1 MKRKPKTLATRN
13 PFVVLAMKR
22 KAGTHRKPNKAIRR
36 AEKVN
41 TRALSPATD
50 SLVVFEN
57 ALPRWRNGSRAGLR
71 NQCLRTC
78 RFESD
83 LGHQFCPYKQTGCMR
98 LAVSQHKARFDP
110 SVRSHFHVDFSSVE
124 EPRVVI
130 PVGISSNLISQPETL
145 VRFCTF
151 A

>member
-1 MKRKPKTLATRN
+1 MKRKPKPLATRN

-71 NQCLRTC
+71 NQCLRAC
-78 RFESD
+78 RFKSD
-83 LGHQFCPYKQTGCMR
+83 LGHQFFRTSKQGVCGWLLTSIERGSIPRYGAILMLT
-98 LAVSQHKARFDP
+98 LAQW
-110 SVRSHFHVDFSSVE
+110 
-124 EPRVVI
+124 
-130 PVGISSNLISQPETL
+130 
-145 VRFCTF
+145 
-151 A
+151 

>member
-41 TRALSPATD
+41 TRDVAQRQSIVASD
-50 SLVVFEN
+50 GFI
-57 ALPRWRNGSRAGLR
+57 G
-71 NQCLRTC
+71 
-78 RFESD
+78 RFREC
-83 LGHQFCPYKQTGCMR
+83 F
-98 LAVSQHKARFDP
+98 A
-110 SVRSHFHVDFSSVE
+110 
-124 EPRVVI
+124 
-130 PVGISSNLISQPETL
+130 PV
-145 VRFCTF
+145 

>member
-83 LGHQFCPYKQTGCMR
+83 LGHQFFRTSKQGVCGWLLTSIERGSIPRYGAILMLT
-98 LAVSQHKARFDP
+98 LAQW
-110 SVRSHFHVDFSSVE
+110 
-124 EPRVVI
+124 
-130 PVGISSNLISQPETL
+130 
-145 VRFCTF
+145 
-151 A
+151 